1 MSEDNIL
8 DNRAIVEDFQMVSS
22 DPQRSPVVHKG
33 KFLKLPFYKGDS
45 EKLHNTSKGLSGH

>member
-1 MSEDNIL
+1 MSEDNVL

-33 KFLKLPFYKGDS
+33 KFLKLPFYRGDS
-45 EKLHNTSKGLSGH
+45 EKLRNTSKGLSGH